1 MIMKKYLLFLL
12 AFLPMVVFTACS
24 SSDDDNVT
32 ELNSLVG
39 TEWYS
44 PDDGDGA
51 RFLSFEENK
60 YIFVVNYK
68 GKTDGNSGTYT
79 YNPPY
84 VTLKQTFPK
93 DGESEQG
100 RVYGEKLTI
109 GEITY
114 QKR

>member
-1 MIMKKYLLFLL
+1 MKKCLLFLL
-12 AFLPMVVFTACS
+12 AFMPMLFTACS

-32 ELNSLVG
+32 ELSSLVG

-51 RFLSFEENK
+51 RFLSFKENK
-60 YIFVVNYK
+60 YIFVINYK

-93 DGESEQG
+93 EESSE
-100 RVYGEKLTI
+100 YGKVNGDKLTI

-114 QKR
+114 IRK